1 MKELRSNRY
10 LLPLCF
16 KERLHQ
22 PSAVVLEDAANNGGR
37 RMERIFFCD
46 PAVAIFFI
54 VGAKYNMANLIPIQ
68 CPRTH

>member
-22 PSAVVLEDAANNGGR
+22 PSAVVLEDAANNSGGG
-37 RMERIFFCD
+37 MKRIFFCD

-54 VGAKYNMANLIPIQ
+54 VGAKYNMANFIPVQ
-68 CPRTH
+68 STRTH